1 MRNMTE
7 KYTTILFDA
16 DDTLLDFKKSE
27 KESLTRMLKEYGMP
41 VNETVASRYSEIN
54 ASLWREFEKGII
66 TKEDIKR
73 ERYSRLFAEFG
84 FDCPVS
90 IMEVNR
96 RYLELLSESAY
107 LIDGTVELCSTL
119 KEKGYDLYIITN
131 GIANTQKKRMQIS
144 GIDKFFTRMFISET
158 IGSQKPFRE
167 FFNFVFDSIPE
178 KDKRKI
184 LVVGDSLGSD
194 IKGAVDSGLDCV
206 WFNPKHAVND
216 RGLKINYEI
225 EKLEELMSIV
235 EK

>member
-1 MRNMTE
+1 MNR

-16 DDTLLDFKKSE
+16 DDTLLDFRKAE
-27 KESLTRMLKEYGMP
+27 KASLTQVLTEYGMP
-41 VNETVASRYSEIN
+41 ATDTVTSRYSEIN

-90 IMEVNR
+90 VAQVNK
-96 RYLELLSESAY
+96 RYLELLSECAY
-107 LIDGTVELCSTL
+107 LIKGAPEICSWL
-119 KEKGYDLYIITN
+119 KENGFDLYIITN
-131 GIANTQKKRMQIS
+131 GIANTQKNRMNLS
-144 GIDKFFTRMFISET
+144 GIEKFFTDMFISET
-158 IGSQKPFRE
+158 IGFQKPFVE
-167 FFNFVFDSIPE
+167 FFDFVLKTVPE

-206 WFNPKHAVND
+206 WFNPKHDVND
-216 RGLKINYEI
+216 RGLNINYVIDSLHELTGI
-225 EKLEELMSIV
+225 LEK
-235 EK
+235 K